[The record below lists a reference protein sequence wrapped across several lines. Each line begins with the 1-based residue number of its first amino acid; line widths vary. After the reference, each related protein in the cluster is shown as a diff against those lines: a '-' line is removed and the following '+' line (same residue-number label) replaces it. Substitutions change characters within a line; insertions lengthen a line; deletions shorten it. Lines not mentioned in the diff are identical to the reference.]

1 MLDHVFH
8 SNIIAYFQQNRYVR
22 LGIYTDLFTLNC
34 VFKYSKLRYNNHIMS
49 FRHKKRVKYTE
60 LSKYLWKLKDENA
73 DYNLQWTIKAYASPY
88 KCGRRKRDLCIT
100 EKMIIARSDPKKLLK
115 KRTKLV
121 YKCRHRNKFLLS
133 NIK

>member
-1 MLDHVFH
+1 
-8 SNIIAYFQQNRYVR
+8 
-22 LGIYTDLFTLNC
+22 
-34 VFKYSKLRYNNHIMS
+34 MS
-49 FRHKKRVKYTE
+49 FRHKNHVNDTK
-60 LSKYLWKLKDENA
+60 LSKYLKKLKEENA

-88 KCGRRKRDLCIT
+88 KCGTKKCDLYVT

-133 NIK
+133 SIK